1 MTLVFFFTA
10 KLVGASGTLYRE
22 WVGAEAKK
30 AENVLSPPWMASWEQ
45 PADLSRERVAVQH
58 RRPRA
63 LRNELACFGN
73 SIKRE
78 CYNYSCIDL
87 RYRAAIKINV
97 DGVNPC
103 HLSES
108 VGGQNKRGVDLTEV
122 FFNFWNKK
130 RLVSTCRSLTRQ
142 FERPLLEFLLQWP
155 RLYSWVETFSTQYES
170 LS

>member
-1 MTLVFFFTA
+1 M
-10 KLVGASGTLYRE
+10 
-22 WVGAEAKK
+22 
-30 AENVLSPPWMASWEQ
+30 
-45 PADLSRERVAVQH
+45 AVQH

-122 FFNFWNKK
+122 FFNF
-130 RLVSTCRSLTRQ
+130 
-142 FERPLLEFLLQWP
+142 
-155 RLYSWVETFSTQYES
+155 
-170 LS
+170 